1 MHYHF
6 EGNLTA
12 RDGKR
17 HIPHQFVAPA
27 NGQAIEIRLRFAP
40 HTVHGM
46 ANMLTLTVFDPD
58 EFRGAGHRHGAD
70 HQARIGPT
78 VATPGYVPGSLPAGP
93 WIVQIDTH
101 MIMPGRAVHYPLD
114 ITIAEGASVGSER
127 PRLQQA
133 GKPPQRGAGWY
144 RGDLHSHTHHSD
156 AGERTVAELLQTAR
170 DYGLDFIFLTDH
182 NTTAGLE
189 TMDAAAAEDLLTAGG
204 VELTTFWGHALC
216 LGTRAWMD
224 WRVRP
229 GSGDMARIAADT
241 YARDQVF
248 IIAHPQA
255 IGDPYCTGCTWRFGE
270 MMPGSARHLEIWN
283 GPWQADSNNEAAL
296 ALW

>member
-78 VATPGYVPGSLPAGP
+78 AATPGYVPGSLPAGP

-101 MIMPGRAVHYPLD
+101 MIMPGRRYTTPWISRSPRGPASGANGHACSRLASRRSVAPAG
-114 ITIAEGASVGSER
+114 IAATCTATRTIPTPASVLWPSYSR
-127 PRLQQA
+127 PRA
-133 GKPPQRGAGWY
+133 
-144 RGDLHSHTHHSD
+144 
-156 AGERTVAELLQTAR
+156 
-170 DYGLDFIFLTDH
+170 
-182 NTTAGLE
+182 TT
-189 TMDAAAAEDLLTAGG
+189 
-204 VELTTFWGHALC
+204 
-216 LGTRAWMD
+216 
-224 WRVRP
+224 
-229 GSGDMARIAADT
+229 GST
-241 YARDQVF
+241 LSF
-248 IIAHPQA
+248 
-255 IGDPYCTGCTWRFGE
+255 
-270 MMPGSARHLEIWN
+270 
-283 GPWQADSNNEAAL
+283 
-296 ALW
+296 